1 MTVQFWLMG
10 SLAGA
15 QWSGNFRI
23 LCVVLPCTLFFISQA
38 RILNLMLMGDDTA
51 VTLGTDLQ
59 PYRRVYLVIAS
70 LMVGFVVHVSGVI
83 GFVGLI
89 IPHTVRGIFGVDH
102 KQLLPLSAL
111 TGSVFLVWA
120 DVAARTIL
128 PRTEVPI
135 GILISVVGAPF
146 FIFLMVRK
154 NYSFGGRA

>member
-1 MTVQFWLMG
+1 
-10 SLAGA
+10 
-15 QWSGNFRI
+15 
-23 LCVVLPCTLFFISQA
+23 
-38 RILNLMLMGDDTA
+38 
-51 VTLGTDLQ
+51 
-59 PYRRVYLVIAS
+59 
-70 LMVGFVVHVSGVI
+70 MVGFVVHVSGVI

-102 KQLLPLSAL
+102 KKLLPLSA
-111 TGSVFLVWA
+111 A
-120 DVAARTIL
+120 DRPRVPCMGGVAARTIL